1 MTLESCYVPYTTVER
16 IGVGC
21 ALILAP
27 HPDDEVLG
35 CFGALSSHV
44 VHGDR
49 VRVVV
54 ATDGAF
60 GVQKAKMRDYAQT
73 RQSESCAAAALSG
86 YPEPI
91 FWGLPDRGL
100 TADEG
105 LIERIE
111 AEIDAVGAAWV
122 YTPSWWEVHPDHC
135 ALAMAATEATRRRG
149 GERQLVQYEV
159 GVPLQPNCLL
169 DITAIL
175 EAKRRAIAC
184 FSSQLSRQAYDNHVL
199 ALNGFRAYTLQPY
212 VKAAEAYRVTAAV
225 DLPIACRCPLMA
237 RLGELPIG
245 LE

>member
-1 MTLESCYVPYTTVER
+1 MATETSFVPYATVDT
-16 IGVGC
+16 IGVGT
-21 ALILAP
+21 ALCLAP

-35 CFGALSSHV
+35 CFGALTRHV
-44 VHGDR
+44 GQGDQ

-60 GVQKAKMRDYAQT
+60 GVVDSEKYAYACV
-73 RQSESCAAAALSG
+73 RQAESRAAARLSG

-91 FWGLPDRGL
+91 FWGLPDRGVA
-100 TADEG
+100 ADEA
-105 LIERIE
+105 LIGRIE
-111 AEIDAVGAAWV
+111 AEIEEVGATWI
-122 YTPSWWEVHPDHC
+122 YTPSWWEIHPDHS

-199 ALNGFRAYTLQPY
+199 ALNGFRAYTLEPF

-245 LE
+245 LV